1 MKIMKLF
8 KAGAAGDCLALLAG
22 IFLTLAFAPFN
33 IIPLAV
39 LAPLILLVLWLKVTP
54 GRAFYR
60 GLLFGLG
67 NFGSGVYWVFISINT
82 FSDAG
87 ALVATIITAGFIFIL
102 ALFPA
107 LTGYYL
113 TKYFPHN
120 NNIKI
125 LYAFPAI
132 WVTLE
137 WIRSFIF
144 TGFPW
149 LSLGYTQIHS
159 PLKGYAPIGSIYL
172 ISLLILISSGLIF
185 NCLKYYKIAAKKS
198 LFLINLLA
206 LIIIWLLGGALI
218 FIPWTRPHGDPVKV
232 SIVQGNI
239 PQEIKWSPDNLQ
251 PTLDIYEN
259 LTEQHWDSAIIIW
272 PEGAIPQ
279 TLQDAKD
286 FVLKMA
292 LEAASHHTTL
302 ITGIPFQASAEG
314 GYNNAVIAVGLGQ
327 GMYIKRRLVP
337 FGEYIPLQRYLAR
350 LLDILHLPMSDFIA
364 GTRPGTAD
372 SRQRHSYFNFLS
384 ATK

>member
-1 MKIMKLF
+1 M
-8 KAGAAGDCLALLAG
+8 
-22 IFLTLAFAPFN
+22 
-33 IIPLAV
+33 
-39 LAPLILLVLWLKVTP
+39 
-54 GRAFYR
+54 
-60 GLLFGLG
+60 LFGLG

-87 ALVATIITAGFIFIL
+87 ALVATITAGFIFIL

-125 LYAFPAI
+125 LYAFRHLGHAGVDTQFYI
-132 WVTLE
+132 YRLSMVIIGLYANT
-137 WIRSFIF
+137 
-144 TGFPW
+144 FPTKR
-149 LSLGYTQIHS
+149 L
-159 PLKGYAPIGSIYL
+159 YAPIGSIYL

-198 LFLINLLA
+198 LFLKNLLA
-206 LIIIWLLGGALI
+206 LIIIWLLGGTFS
-218 FIPWTRPHGDPVKV
+218 FIPWTRPHGDPVQV
-232 SIVQGNI
+232 SLVQGNI
-239 PQEIKWSPDNLQ
+239 PQEIKWSPDHLQ

-259 LTEQHWDSAIIIW
+259 LTEQHWDSAIIIL

-302 ITGIPFQASAEG
+302 ITGIPFSS
-314 GYNNAVIAVGLGQ
+314 I
-327 GMYIKRRLVP
+327 
-337 FGEYIPLQRYLAR
+337 
-350 LLDILHLPMSDFIA
+350 S
-364 GTRPGTAD
+364 
-372 SRQRHSYFNFLS
+372 
-384 ATK
+384 